1 MSWTHYFKIFIALV
15 VIVNPVGA
23 VPVFLSVTDGQNA
36 TQRSLTAR
44 LTGISV
50 ACVLVIACLTGES
63 ILKFFGINLASFR
76 VGGGLLIMLMAIHMM
91 QAKTSPSRQTP
102 EEVREAEDRE
112 SVAVVPLA
120 IPLLSGPGAITTA
133 ILYADREHNILGLT
147 ILIGSSLL
155 VGLFVWLVLLLAD
168 PVSRW
173 LGHTGI
179 NIATRLM
186 GLLLAAI
193 AVEFITQGIAVLLPG
208 LA

>member
-1 MSWTHYFKIFIALV
+1 MDWTYYLKALV
-15 VIVNPVGA
+15 ALSVIVNPVGA
-23 VPVFLSVTDGQNA
+23 VPVFLTVTDGQDRE
-36 TQRSLTAR
+36 QRKRTAR
-44 LTGISV
+44 LTGFSV
-50 ACVLVIACLTGES
+50 ACVLVVACLTGES
-63 ILKFFGINLASFR
+63 ILRFFGISLASFR

-91 QAKTSPSRQTP
+91 QAKISPSRQTP
-102 EEVREAEDRE
+102 EEAREAEDRE

-133 ILYADREHNILGLT
+133 ILYANHIHTILGMS
-147 ILIGSSLL
+147 ILIASAIV
-155 VGLFVWLVLLLAD
+155 VGLFVWLMLLLAD
-168 PVSRW
+168 PVSHW

-193 AVEFITQGIAVLLPG
+193 AVEFITQGVAILLPG